1 MLPGIG
7 KTSPNA
13 KLFKSLSLLT
23 VGCETQGVSL
33 EDLLDIITVFRGVA
47 LGKGLDQKAS
57 VSSMG

>member
-1 MLPGIG
+1 MQ
-7 KTSPNA
+7 
-13 KLFKSLSLLT
+13 LFKSLSLLT

-57 VSSMG
+57 VSSMS